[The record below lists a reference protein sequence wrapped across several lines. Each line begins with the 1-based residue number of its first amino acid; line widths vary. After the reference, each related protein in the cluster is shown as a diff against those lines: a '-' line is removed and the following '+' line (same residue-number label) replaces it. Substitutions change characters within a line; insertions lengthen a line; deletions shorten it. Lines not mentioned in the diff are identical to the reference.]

1 MKKVLRLTET
11 DLIKMVKKII
21 EEQGTGNDRIA
32 NIASMLQS
40 VKTVNRPTLV
50 IMNPNSEYNNI
61 PWANYV
67 NDNKV
72 TPQEIQQAKMLV
84 SKMGGNASTLDPRST
99 PSVPGSVGGKG
110 TLPTKTG
117 PGSVSGGTKP
127 SVVQSTPKST
137 PKF

>member
-1 MKKVLRLTET
+1 MKKVLRLTES

-50 IMNPNSEYNNI
+50 IMNPNSDYNNI

-67 NDNKV
+67 SDNKV
-72 TPQEIQQAKMLV
+72 TPQEIQQAKMLI
-84 SKMGGNASTLDPRST
+84 SKMGGSI
-99 PSVPGSVGGKG
+99 
-110 TLPTKTG
+110 
-117 PGSVSGGTKP
+117 
-127 SVVQSTPKST
+127 
-137 PKF
+137 

>member
-1 MKKVLRLTET
+1 MKKVLRLTES

-50 IMNPNSEYNNI
+50 IMNPNSDYNNI

-67 NDNKV
+67 SDNKV
-72 TPQEIQQAKMLV
+72 TPQEIQQAKMLI
-84 SKMGGNASTLDPRST
+84 SKMGGSISPNPG
-99 PSVPGSVGGKG
+99 PGPGPGPGSVSRTVKA
-110 TLPTKTG
+110 TKPG

-127 SVVQSTPKST
+127 SGV
-137 PKF
+137 